1 MAKNNQSKGTTAFDK
16 GEGITSTS
24 NELEQ
29 QSTTSIESLL
39 GVDTQEV
46 QEAKVNEFAAVGQLQ
61 VLGLRELIMAETFGV
76 MVKNISFMTEPKVF
90 DDHKDLIKKHLT
102 IALEVSKMV
111 GQVYDE
117 NMGV

>member
-1 MAKNNQSKGTTAFDK
+1 MAKNNQSKGTTAFAK
-16 GEGITSTS
+16 GE
-24 NELEQ
+24 EMEVKQ
-29 QSTTSIESLL
+29 EESTTSIESLL
-39 GVDTQEV
+39 GVDV
-46 QEAKVNEFAAVGQLQ
+46 QEMKEAQISEFAAVGQLQ

-102 IALEVSKMV
+102 IALEVAKMV